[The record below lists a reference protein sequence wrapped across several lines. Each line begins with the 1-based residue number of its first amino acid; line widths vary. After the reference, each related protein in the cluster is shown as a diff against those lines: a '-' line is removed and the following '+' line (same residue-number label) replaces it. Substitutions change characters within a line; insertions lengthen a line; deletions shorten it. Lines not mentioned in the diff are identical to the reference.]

1 MLPFRGRVSL
11 TVSEKPLI
19 DKAFLAKLERL
30 AIYWQKSLPGLVG
43 GHAASRYAGPGQEFL
58 DHRHFHHGDDLR
70 SVNWRAY
77 LRFEKL
83 FMKMFQLE
91 PRVPVRL
98 CLDVSLS
105 MTTGRGAKFD
115 YARRLSAALCY
126 VGLVRLDTITIL
138 PFHDQLGDAV
148 VCSGG
153 RHRFGPAAEFLSALR
168 PTGQT
173 RFAEVVRQFTSRYGQ
188 RGLAIVISDF
198 LGEDGFERPLEL
210 LTSFGHELF
219 LIQVWDEED
228 REPPWKG
235 RLELEDAE
243 SGGLLDLE
251 FDAAAKRRYTE
262 AFDDYC
268 RALQRVAVSAG
279 GRYAGLVTSQPLEE
293 AVFGPLARVGGVQ

>member
-1 MLPFRGRVSL
+1 
-11 TVSEKPLI
+11 VSEKPLI

-30 AIYWQKSLPGLVG
+30 AIRWQKSLPGLVG
-43 GHAASRYAGPGQEFL
+43 GHVASRYAGAGQEFL
-58 DHRHFHHGDDLR
+58 DHRHFHYGDDLR

-98 CLDVSLS
+98 FLDTSLS
-105 MTTGRGAKFD
+105 MATGRGAKFN

-126 VGLVRLDTITIL
+126 IGLVRLDTITIL
-138 PFHDQLGDAV
+138 PFSDQLGDAM

-153 RHRFGPAAEFLSALR
+153 RHRFGPAADFLSALR
-168 PTGQT
+168 PAGPT
-173 RFAEVVRQFTSRYGQ
+173 RFAEVVRQFTSKHGH
-188 RGLAIVISDF
+188 RGLAIVISDC
-198 LGEDGFERPLEL
+198 LGDEGFDRPLEL

-219 LIQVWDEED
+219 LIQIWDEED
-228 REPPWKG
+228 RVPPWKG

-243 SGGLLDLE
+243 SGGLLDIE
-251 FDAAAKRRYTE
+251 FDAAARQRYTE

-268 RALQRVAVSAG
+268 RSLQRVALSAG
-279 GRYAGLVTSQPLEE
+279 GRYAGLATSQPLEE